1 MENKEIVLKA
11 LINEAKK
18 EVGTVDLTNVT
29 PKSLDMSE
37 KDFNKALEELQYEG
51 KISGLQGCEGKYFLY
66 DKISISTENF
76 KFG

>member
-11 LINEAKK
+11 LINEVKK
-18 EVGTVDLTNVT
+18 EGTVDLTNVT

-51 KISGLQGCEGKYFLY
+51 KISGLQSCEGKYFLY

-76 KFG
+76 KFY